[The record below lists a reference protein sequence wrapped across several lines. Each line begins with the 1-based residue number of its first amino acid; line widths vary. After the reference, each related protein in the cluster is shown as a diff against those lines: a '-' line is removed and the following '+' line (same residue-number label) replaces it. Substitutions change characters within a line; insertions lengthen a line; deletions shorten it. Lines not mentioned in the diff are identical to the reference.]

1 MPVLSVYHR
10 GVKPIPR
17 RFLLHPARAAAVG
30 FGAGYAPKL
39 PGTAGTVIGVVLY
52 LPLQYLPWPW
62 YLGLV
67 ILLFV
72 AGIGLCG
79 AAAADLGVHDHPGIV
94 WDEIVGYLITMI
106 AAPRGWA
113 WMAMGFV
120 LFRLFDIWKPWPVNV
135 VDERMRDG
143 LGIMVDD
150 AVAGLYGWII
160 LQIIHILYSVS
171 VIS

>member
-1 MPVLSVYHR
+1 
-10 GVKPIPR
+10 
-17 RFLLHPARAAAVG
+17 VG